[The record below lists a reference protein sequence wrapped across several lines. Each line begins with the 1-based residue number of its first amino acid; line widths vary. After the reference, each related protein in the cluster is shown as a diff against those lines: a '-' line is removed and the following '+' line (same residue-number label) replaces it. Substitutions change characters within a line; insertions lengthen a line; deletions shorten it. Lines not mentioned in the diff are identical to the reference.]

1 MRHMSRVAQE
11 SIATTILAAPA
22 WARVGITA
30 PSERMRDD
38 AARELAR
45 AIVERIAVSGSDDPD
60 QLALRL

>member
-1 MRHMSRVAQE
+1 MSRVEQQ
-11 SIATTILAAPA
+11 SIAATILGAPA

-38 AARELAR
+38 AAHELAR
-45 AIVERIAVSGSDDPD
+45 AIVEHIASGGSDDPD